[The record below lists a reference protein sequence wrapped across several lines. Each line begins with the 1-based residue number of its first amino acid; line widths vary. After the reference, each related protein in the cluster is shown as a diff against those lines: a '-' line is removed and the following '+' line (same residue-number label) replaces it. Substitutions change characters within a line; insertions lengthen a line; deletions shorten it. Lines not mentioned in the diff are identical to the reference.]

1 MKGADIVVFP
11 EYGLAP
17 PDVLKGASGP
27 TDIYPWLQDIPAN
40 EAQWEGDGR
49 FRTEVPRTL
58 SRLARESGV
67 YLVAG
72 VLLREKCRLSEPDCD
87 PELHFKSYNA
97 AVAFDRKGN
106 LQTMYQNRNSII
118 QLFFL
123 EIFYMLRYRKYHLY
137 AEETKVFSQTEEPDV
152 AYFET
157 DFGER

>member
-1 MKGADIVVFP
+1 MHIVFYSWFFIMPFTRMKGADIVVFP

-106 LQTMYQNRNSII
+106 LQTMYQN
-118 QLFFL
+118 
-123 EIFYMLRYRKYHLY
+123 
-137 AEETKVFSQTEEPDV
+137 
-152 AYFET
+152 
-157 DFGER
+157 